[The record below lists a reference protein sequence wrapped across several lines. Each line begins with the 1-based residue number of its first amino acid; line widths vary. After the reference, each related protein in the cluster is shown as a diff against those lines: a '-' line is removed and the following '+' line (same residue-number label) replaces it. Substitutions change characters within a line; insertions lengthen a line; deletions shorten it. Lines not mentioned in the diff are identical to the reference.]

1 MGPRT
6 CRWTAWAGWVVLAG
20 CGGAGGGPDTGVP
33 PDDGI
38 LHPDI
43 IFQIPE
49 TNLDVDPGASDD
61 AGGTADPGLPPD
73 EGVRMDEGFPEDEGL
88 DPEADPSPDEV
99 PPGGEEVAPDPGA
112 GEDAGDAAWT
122 CDDADGSPCDDGDLC
137 TTDDRC
143 QGGECHGKPVPCL
156 DDGIPC
162 TEDRCEAGVCVHPVK
177 PANCLIADRC
187 YKDGDVS
194 LTNSCLYCDAALD
207 AHAWTGATGWTC
219 SDSDP
224 CTVGDEC
231 QDGVC
236 VSGVNEC
243 VPPDCTHHSECYPE
257 RVCGVWYLD
266 GKAHCSLP
274 CAGPADCGTG
284 EICTHAPGSAGVG
297 YCQVTPFSAGGEFG
311 GACEA
316 GAECAS
322 ALCVLGVCGHFCG
335 GQAACAGGT
344 CFPAGDGTTTV
355 LGACA
360 PNSVYPAGL
369 PFDFACTQDAGKT
382 YDSSLCLSGHCDLMM
397 TPQPRCTR
405 LCVTDSQCAAGQEC
419 NLILFSTEPVADSI
433 PFAPEFT
440 AKTHD
445 GVLGCYTVGTGGF
458 KSVGQECTSAP
469 ECKTNKCFALTP
481 GNPTKYCTTLCA
493 SDSQCPTG
501 WQCKPELATLTD
513 DWLVQAFSQPPKPDA
528 YTLVR
533 LCKPK

>member
-1 MGPRT
+1 M
-6 CRWTAWAGWVVLAG
+6 VLAG
-20 CGGAGGGPDTGVP
+20 CGGGSDSGAS
-33 PDDGI
+33 PDDGVR
-38 LHPDI
+38 PDI
-43 IFQIPE
+43 IYQIPE
-49 TNLDVDPGASDD
+49 TNAGVDPGKTDD
-61 AGGTADPGLPPD
+61 PGGTPDPGVPS
-73 EGVRMDEGFPEDEGL
+73 DEGFPEDEGL
-88 DPEADPSPDEV
+88 DPEADPSPDEFAAV
-99 PPGGEEVAPDPGA
+99 EEEVGADPGA
-112 GEDAGDAAWT
+112 GEDGGDVAWT
-122 CDDADGSPCDDGDLC
+122 CDDADGIPCDDGDLC

-143 QGGECHGKPVPCL
+143 QGGECHGKPVSCL

-162 TEDRCEAGVCVHPVK
+162 TADTCEGGVCVHPVK
-177 PANCLIADRC
+177 PANCLIANKC

-194 LTNSCLYCDAALD
+194 LTNSCLYCNAALD
-207 AHAWTGATGWTC
+207 ARGWTEATGWTC
-219 SDSDP
+219 SDADP
-224 CTVGDEC
+224 CTVGDAC

-243 VPPDCTHHSECYPE
+243 VPPDCTHHADCYPE
-257 RVCGVWYLD
+257 RVCGAWYKD
-266 GKAHCSLP
+266 GKTHCSLP
-274 CAGPADCGTG
+274 CAGPMDCGAG
-284 EICTHAPGSAGVG
+284 ETCTHAPGSAGVG

-311 GACEA
+311 VACQA
-316 GAECAS
+316 AAQCAS
-322 ALCVLGVCGHFCG
+322 ALCVLELCGHFCG

-369 PFDFACTQDAGKT
+369 PFDFACTKDAGKT

-419 NLILFSTEPVADSI
+419 NIILYSSAAVADSV
-433 PFAPEFT
+433 PFAPQFT

-458 KSVGQECTSAP
+458 KSVGQECSAP
-469 ECKTNKCFALTP
+469 QECKTNKCFALTP
-481 GNPTKYCTTLCA
+481 GTPTKHCTTFCA

-501 WQCKPELATLTD
+501 WQCKPELVTLTN
-513 DWLVQAFSQPPKPDA
+513 DWLKQDFSQSPKPDG
-528 YTLVR
+528 YSLVR